1 LAPVD
6 VRLASIG
13 LLASALWSES
23 LTIRSFHAIRD
34 FGQTTIN
41 KINKDACNVHFDDT
55 SSGDHL
61 LRQPG
66 KPPAVVANV
75 PERQA

>member
-1 LAPVD
+1 MLALVGVAND
-6 VRLASIG
+6 
-13 LLASALWSES
+13 
-23 LTIRSFHAIRD
+23 TSFHAIRD
-34 FGQTTIN
+34 FDQTT
-41 KINKDACNVHFDDT
+41 INKDACNVHFDDT

-66 KPPAVVANV
+66 KPPAV